1 MPTEREA
8 AYLEALPA
16 TDAELAEQWA
26 IAKGGVRG
34 CRSRLTSKGYQFD
47 KDGDEWYVTAEP
59 THLGGESKDSSDSPD
74 DLGLSDVEPEG
85 EPDESNLSDRQRVI
99 ATELQ
104 TGATVDELVDEL
116 GERRP
121 VVTEH
126 IRDLK
131 RQGWNVYIDETAE
144 HVAIEGDQPLRSS
157 EHKGTRTRKANKWW
171 QRSHNALVREFRS
184 LETPTTTLDAESG
197 NEDWVTVMTDLH
209 AGDIVRDDSG
219 NVIYETAEIP
229 NIIDYI
235 TEQSLNLADK
245 HGSNYDTNHVLW
257 EGDFLTNEGIYE
269 GQFEDL
275 DAWLSEQHDV
285 LIEPLVRQLKAFS
298 GRFDNVNVVCQVGNH
313 GKHRASGV
321 SKQANADLILYKSV
335 RNTVAQIQQHSGLL
349 ENVNFQIGEATP
361 YKNFDMRGGKLTGHL
376 RHGQHRKPQAETSAR
391 KKEWQGTLIDH
402 DFDVAYIGHYHISG
416 RIPWDGP
423 PVIVSPSPKPAGEF
437 VETIGGRMQGD
448 YQGVA
453 TCHGVSDDGITGVY
467 PVDTRNYGP

>member
-1 MPTEREA
+1 MPTDRQA
-8 AYLEALPA
+8 AYIDTLPA
-16 TDAELAEQWA
+16 SDDYAANLLGLSESTIRDY
-26 IAKGGVRG
+26 
-34 CRSRLTSKGYQFD
+34 RSDLTNKGYKLEQTESG
-47 KDGDEWYVTAEP
+47 KWRVIAEP
-59 THLGGESKDSSDSPD
+59 THLTEPDESDTTD
-74 DLGLSDVEPEG
+74 DLGLGDVDG
-85 EPDESNLSDRQRVI
+85 DGDPDESDLSDRQRVI

-121 VVTEH
+121 VITEH

-157 EHKGTRTRKANKWW
+157 EHKGTRTRKANQWW
-171 QRSHNALVREFRS
+171 ERSHNALVREFQS
-184 LETPTTTLDAESG
+184 LETPTATLDGDSG
-197 NEDWVTVMTDLH
+197 NEDWITHMTDLH

-229 NIIDYI
+229 SIIEYI
-235 TEQSLNLADK
+235 TEQALNLAAK
-245 HGSNYDTNHVLW
+245 HNSTYDTGHLLW
-257 EGDFLTNEGIYE
+257 GGDLVTNEGIYE

-275 DAWLSEQHDV
+275 DAWLDEQHEV
-285 LIEPLVRQLKAFS
+285 LIDPLIRQLKAFS
-298 GRFDNVNVVCQVGNH
+298 ERFETVNVVCQVGNH

-321 SKQANADLILYKSV
+321 SKQANADLILYKTI
-335 RNTVAQIQQHSGLL
+335 RNTVSQIRQHADELQ
-349 ENVNFQIGEATP
+349 NVNFRIGEATP
-361 YKNFDMRGGKLTGHL
+361 YKNFEIRGGKLTGHL
-376 RHGQHRKPQAETSAR
+376 RHGQHRRPQAETSAR

-402 DFDVAYIGHYHISG
+402 DFDVALMGHYHISG

-437 VETIGGRMQGD
+437 VETIEGRMQGD

-453 TCHGVSDDGITGVY
+453 TAFGVSDDGITGVY
-467 PVDTRNYGP
+467 PVDTRNYEP